1 MSFNPEGPVGLKLKT
16 NLVNEIKSR
25 FNTAQDDAV
34 DIAEYIA
41 VLIASNKQPQEIAS
55 EVNELVEMTVDVDF
69 INSVFSEI
77 DRLTREHEQAGSA
90 QQASAAPTATVAT
103 PLQASTVPAAPAN
116 SFSSVSARDFA
127 APVNSQAPV
136 APVAPVSDFAVQQS
150 LDAILGST
158 PVNIPKGPKT
168 AQTVVP
174 NYQNNR
180 GSRDFNARGGRGG
193 GIGKPGAG
201 IHKANAAHN
210 TNGRNDRFKKT
221 SQFQNNKLE
230 RALESTQNP
239 GITNVVS
246 GSTFVPKPPKGRC
259 PDFPF
264 CSNKECDKAHPT
276 RNCFSYPNCPN
287 PPGTCNYLHPDQDQE
302 LIAKLEESKKLYA
315 DKKKN
320 ELMLQQATC
329 RFGNKCTKDTCPYAH
344 PSPANSDAKITTLEW
359 CSSGKTC
366 TDASCTKAHPPPLT
380 ALPVKEASGEIALE
394 QCKFGSQCTNY
405 KCPRRHATSHVPC
418 REGANCKRYDC
429 VFAHPFNEVCRFN
442 EKCSNKFCMY
452 QHPNGRSI
460 ASNTWTQ
467 EGGSAPTNARAF
479 AVPDDQVM
487 EQAVQD

>member
-116 SFSSVSARDFA
+116 SFSS
-127 APVNSQAPV
+127 
-136 APVAPVSDFAVQQS
+136 
-150 LDAILGST
+150 
-158 PVNIPKGPKT
+158 T

-193 GIGKPGAG
+193 GI
-201 IHKANAAHN
+201 AHN